1 MLAIGAEALKS
12 TMGTGPMNMNQFG
25 DEKLQGPDT
34 KREMVNQDGMV
45 YRRVIR
51 VKRHDISAD
60 SELGFRKMAAPQS

>member
-34 KREMVNQDGMV
+34 KREMVK
-45 YRRVIR
+45 I
-51 VKRHDISAD
+51 IT
-60 SELGFRKMAAPQS
+60 MAWYIVV